1 VTDPTPLR
9 LQKTIYLP
17 SAPCGIRII
26 PFLTQNFGMKKFYT
40 SLKNENVQAA
50 VIIGSVFLITGL
62 VALIII
68 LNQAV

>member
-1 VTDPTPLR
+1 
-9 LQKTIYLP
+9 
-17 SAPCGIRII
+17 
-26 PFLTQNFGMKKFYT
+26 MKKFYT

-50 VIIGSVFLITGL
+50 VIIASVFLITGV